1 MGDDDDEL
9 IRPVGAEAAAHAASL
24 LPPGARPSATVTA
37 YLAGLSRR
45 QLREMLGALGRE
57 GPRILEQAM
66 REYAGLA
73 TLVEQ
78 ARVPLNMRAASVRD
92 AAAAKGRR
100 NGSREIGS
108 GPASR
113 RIPRGSRHCRG

>member
-1 MGDDDDEL
+1 MGDEDDEL
-9 IRPVGAEAAAHAASL
+9 NRPVGAEAAASL
-24 LPPGARPSATVTA
+24 LPPGARPSAAVTA

-45 QLREMLGALGRE
+45 QLRKMLGALGQE
-57 GPRILEQAM
+57 GPGILERAM
-66 REYAGLA
+66 REYVGLA

-78 ARVPLNMRAASVRD
+78 ARVPLDMGMASARD

-100 NGSREIGS
+100 NGAREIGS

-113 RIPRGSRHCRG
+113 RIPRGSSRRRG

>member
-9 IRPVGAEAAAHAASL
+9 NRPVGAKAAAHAASL
-24 LPPGARPSATVTA
+24 LPPAGRPSAAVTS
-37 YLAGLSRR
+37 YLAGLSRQ

-57 GPRILEQAM
+57 GPGILERAM

-78 ARVPLNMRAASVRD
+78 AWVPLDMGAASARD

-100 NGSREIGS
+100 NGTREIGS

-113 RIPRGSRHCRG
+113 RIPRGSSRRRG